1 MEFLIAVQGWIR
13 LSITADLNAFAVNR
27 DWASLVL
34 ILPLGIAFGA
44 VHTLTPGHG
53 KTVLASSLVG
63 SRLVVL

>member
-1 MEFLIAVQGWIR
+1 
-13 LSITADLNAFAVNR
+13 
-27 DWASLVL
+27 LVL

-44 VHTLTPGHG
+44 VHALTPGHG